1 LRIKLFLI
9 LTIEALKKIKDS
21 NNQKSSFQKEDFF
34 VSNDKN
40 NMSKQIDFQNVPQH
54 IAIIMDGNRRWAQGH
69 NLSVSEGHKA
79 GAKNL
84 EKVIKYCRKI
94 GIKRVTVYALSTENW
109 RFRSPQEVKG
119 LFNLLLDIVKNKTHE
134 FQQSGVKLFVLGN
147 ISAFPQKIKN
157 AIKKLLKKTILKE
170 EISVNIA
177 LNYGGRDEIVNAVKL
192 IVKDKIPANK
202 INEKLIS
209 RYLYTKEQPDPE
221 LIIRPGGEYRIS
233 NFLIWQTSYSEFYFS
248 DTLWPDFDE
257 KEMKKAIL
265 WYQQR
270 QRRFGK

>member
-1 LRIKLFLI
+1 MSNKID
-9 LTIEALKKIKDS
+9 LK
-21 NNQKSSFQKEDFF
+21 
-34 VSNDKN
+34 
-40 NMSKQIDFQNVPQH
+40 NVPQH
-54 IAIIMDGNRRWAQGH
+54 IAIIMDGNRRWAKNH
-69 NLSVSEGHKA
+69 NLSISEGHKA
-79 GAKNL
+79 GAQNL

-192 IVKDKIPANK
+192 IVKDKVPVNK

-248 DTLWPDFDE
+248 DILWPDFDE
-257 KEMKKAIL
+257 KQMEKAIL

>member
-1 LRIKLFLI
+1 
-9 LTIEALKKIKDS
+9 
-21 NNQKSSFQKEDFF
+21 
-34 VSNDKN
+34 
-40 NMSKQIDFQNVPQH
+40 MSKQIDFQNVPQH